1 VILQSLVEYYE
12 ALEERGEI
20 ARPGW
25 SLEKVSFALNLSS
38 TGELLGII
46 PQMHTEMRGKK
57 EVEVPDQMQVP
68 ERVVRTVDVIP
79 NFLCDN
85 SSYFLGFD
93 NKGKP
98 KRTQECFQAAKQLHQ
113 EVLAQATGK
122 AANAVKGFFNRWQP
136 DTARQHPVLQ
146 GYLDDL
152 ATANLVFRVEG
163 GACAQD
169 DPEIC
174 RAWELYYQSGQEGSK
189 QRCLVTGKI
198 EPMAFLHGKIKG
210 VPGAQSSGASLISYN
225 ASAYESYGQNDGNQP
240 GTPVGKYAA
249 FAYVTAINHLLNQR
263 KHSNQIGDTVMI
275 YWAEQADPQPQ
286 KLFSLFAF
294 PTADADSQLAGVMK
308 LLAQGK
314 PLDNVSLDKRFYVLG
329 LAPNAARISVRF
341 FLQDTFGNMLENLRR
356 HYLRLEIQRPAF
368 DQRQYLSVPALLF
381 ETVPPNSKD
390 KTPSPLLA
398 GAVMRSILTG
408 AAYPQSLFGAVMIRI
423 RADRNVNRGRAAII
437 KAYLLHNHKEEEVTT
452 VALNKDSN
460 HRAYVLGRL
469 FALLEDAQK
478 QANPGINTT
487 IKDRYF
493 TSACATPGSVFP
505 QLLKLSHYH
514 TAKAEYGSWHEREKA
529 RLLDKLEIE
538 KDPLPTHFSLKDQG
552 IFMLGYYH
560 QVQARY
566 NKKEE
571 QTNGGNQ

>member
-1 VILQSLVEYYE
+1 MILQSLVEYYE
-12 ALEERGEI
+12 ALERRGEI
-20 ARPGW
+20 ATPGW
-25 SLEKVSFALNLSS
+25 SREKVAFALNLSPD
-38 TGELLGII
+38 GELLGII

-68 ERVVRTVDVIP
+68 ERVVRTVGVVP

-85 SSYFLGFD
+85 TSYLLGFD

-98 KRTQECFQAAKQLHQ
+98 KRSKQCFESAKQLH
-113 EVLAQATGK
+113 LAILEKATGK
-122 AANAVKGFFNRWQP
+122 AACAVKSFFERWEP
-136 DTARQHPVLQ
+136 DTAREYPVLQ
-146 GYLDDL
+146 SYLDDL
-152 ATANLVFRVEG
+152 TTANLVFRVDG
-163 GACAQD
+163 GACAQE
-169 DPEIC
+169 DPEI
-174 RAWELYYQSGQEGSK
+174 RKAWEHHRQSGQEGPR
-189 QRCLVTGKI
+189 QLCLVTGKV

-210 VPGAQSSGASLISYN
+210 VPGAQSAGANLISFN
-225 ASAYESYGQNDGNQP
+225 APAYESYGQNDSESP
-240 GTPVGKYAA
+240 GTPVGQHAA
-249 FAYVTAINHLLNQR
+249 FAYVTALNHLLGNR
-263 KHSNQIGDTVMI
+263 EHRNQIGDTMMV
-275 YWAEQADPQPQ
+275 YWAEQGDPQPQ

-294 PTADADSQLAGVMK
+294 PTADADGQLAGIMNH
-308 LLAQGK
+308 LALGK

-356 HYLRLEIQRPAF
+356 HYLRLEIQKPAF

-381 ETVPPNSKD
+381 ETISPSSKN
-390 KTPSPLLA
+390 KTASPLLA
-398 GAVMRSILTG
+398 GAVMRSVLTG
-408 AAYPQSLFGAVMIRI
+408 AAYPQVLFAAVMTRI
-423 RADRNVNRGRAAII
+423 RADQNISRGRAAII
-437 KAYLLHNHKEEEVTT
+437 KAYLIHNHKEEEVTT

-469 FALLEDAQK
+469 FAVLEDAQK
-478 QANPGINTT
+478 QASPGINTT

-514 TAKAEYGSWHEREKA
+514 TAKAEYGGWQEREKA
-529 RLLDKLEIE
+529 RLLDKLEVD
-538 KDPLPTHFSLKDQG
+538 KDPLPAHFSLKDQG

-560 QVQARY
+560 QVQSRY